1 MIPEAPTPVPVTP
14 EDEVADLVPP
24 AAEEEPVAAAAA
36 RAAGAAGAVA
46 ARIGALGRRISIG
59 IEGGDDLA
67 HYLVVHTPSERE
79 VESVR
84 PPTRLREL
92 AEASIS
98 DGRSPRWLKAWSP
111 DLHDDRIFTLW
122 DAENADEV
130 RSALAEFGFLD
141 DMDAT
146 PLRVREWGPEDVLA
160 APE

>member
-1 MIPEAPTPVPVTP
+1 M
-14 EDEVADLVPP
+14 
-24 AAEEEPVAAAAA
+24 
-36 RAAGAAGAVA
+36 
-46 ARIGALGRRISIG
+46 
-59 IEGGDDLA
+59 A

-79 VESVR
+79 IESVR

-92 AEASIS
+92 AEASTS
-98 DGRSPRWLKAWSP
+98 RDRSPRWLKTWSP

-130 RSALAEFGFLD
+130 RLALAEFGFLD
-141 DMDAT
+141 DMDAM

>member
-1 MIPEAPTPVPVTP
+1 
-14 EDEVADLVPP
+14 L
-24 AAEEEPVAAAAA
+24 
-36 RAAGAAGAVA
+36 
-46 ARIGALGRRISIG
+46 AL
-59 IEGGDDLA
+59 
-67 HYLVVHTPSERE
+67 YLVIHTSSERE

-92 AEASIS
+92 AEVSTS
-98 DGRSPRWLKAWSP
+98 NDRSPRWLKTWSP

-122 DAENADEV
+122 DAENAEEV

-146 PLRVREWGPEDVLA
+146 PLRVREWGPVDVLA